1 MFFFLL
7 KKEKREVFG
16 SDGKA
21 PACNAGDPGLMP
33 GSGRSPGKRNSNPLQ
48 YFSPG
53 KSHGWRSLVGYS
65 PWGCKELDMTE
76 GLYFL
81 SFSFKEKKKLVS
93 DNKEKE
99 NGLYLVKSL
108 QHSSYNSVSLWFSE
122 SKAITSS
129 SQYIAIQTLFISSNL
144 LSMRD
149 GGRERM

>member
-1 MFFFLL
+1 
-7 KKEKREVFG
+7 
-16 SDGKA
+16 
-21 PACNAGDPGLMP
+21 
-33 GSGRSPGKRNSNPLQ
+33 
-48 YFSPG
+48 
-53 KSHGWRSLVGYS
+53 
-65 PWGCKELDMTE
+65 MTE
-76 GLYFL
+76 GLHFL